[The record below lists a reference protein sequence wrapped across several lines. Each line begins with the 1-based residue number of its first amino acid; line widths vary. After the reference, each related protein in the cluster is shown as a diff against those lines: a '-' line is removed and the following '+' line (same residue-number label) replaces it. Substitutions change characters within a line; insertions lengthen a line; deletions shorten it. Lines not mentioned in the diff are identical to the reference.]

1 MANHKLLLDE
11 DFKEEF
17 FLLAIHC
24 SEEAYKMAYLL
35 NKHLRLRLKREEV
48 DLDYSNNGLEVTFP
62 LFQFNNIVHYTTY
75 NLVANKCKSL
85 SANVQ
90 SSGGLFD
97 NDTSDKMIS
106 TYLLPEYKKVDY
118 FLKIQSEFETIP
130 LRKILSDINEI
141 KQVISVYE
149 IEAEN
154 IKSKNNLI
162 FN

>member
-1 MANHKLLLDE
+1 MAHRKLLLDD

-17 FLLAIHC
+17 SLLAIHC

-62 LFQFNNIVHYTTY
+62 LFQFKNNVQYTTY

-97 NDTSDKMIS
+97 DDASDKIIS
-106 TYLLPEYKKVDY
+106 TFLLPEFKKVDY
-118 FLKIQSEFETIP
+118 FLKIQSDFETIP
-130 LRKILSDINEI
+130 LRKILSGINEI

-149 IEAEN
+149 IEADN

>member
-1 MANHKLLLDE
+1 MAHHKLLLDE

-17 FLLAIHC
+17 SLLAIHC

-62 LFQFNNIVHYTTY
+62 LFQFKNKLHYTTY

-97 NDTSDKMIS
+97 DDASDKMIS

>member
-1 MANHKLLLDE
+1 MAHRKLLLDD

-17 FLLAIHC
+17 SLLAIHC

-35 NKHLRLRLKREEV
+35 NKHLRLRLKREDV

-62 LFQFNNIVHYTTY
+62 LFQFKNNVQYTTY

-97 NDTSDKMIS
+97 DDASDKIIS
-106 TYLLPEYKKVDY
+106 TFLLPEFKKVDY
-118 FLKIQSEFETIP
+118 FLKIQSDFETIP
-130 LRKILSDINEI
+130 LRKILSGINEI

-149 IEAEN
+149 IEADN